1 MNTEETTAPVV
12 TEAPAPKVQLTISM
26 ILQHLK
32 DGMTRDQIG
41 EKYGL
46 NKAQVKILFRHPKLK
61 FKKTILPK
69 DLPFELTDD
78 TEEPIPQNEPVAAK
92 KVTDFKELAMEDA
105 HSQKGVDIVDDTKAE
120 KKSAW

>member
-1 MNTEETTAPVV
+1 MDTTENNIAPVA
-12 TEAPAPKVQLTISM
+12 EAPAPKVQLTISM

-32 DGMTRDQIG
+32 DGMTRDDIG
-41 EKYGL
+41 TKYGL

-78 TEEPIPQNEPVAAK
+78 TEEEKVEAKEVPV
-92 KVTDFKELAMEDA
+92 VDLKELAKEDA
-105 HSQKGVDIVDDTKAE
+105 HSQRGVDIVDDTKGSE
-120 KKSAW
+120 KTSKTVW